1 MVGVKRSGFRLLQ
14 SEDTAN
20 MKTLRGMPLP
30 QKPHPAAVKIF
41 CLQGGQP
48 IRGKVEEGEK
58 LWLVS
63 DRGSLS
69 DILRLDLM

>member
-1 MVGVKRSGFRLLQ
+1 MGVKRSGFRLLQ

-41 CLQGGQP
+41 CLQEANQS
-48 IRGKVEEGEK
+48 EERWRKEK
-58 LWLVS
+58 SSVLFQTEAHYQ
-63 DRGSLS
+63 
-69 DILRLDLM
+69 IF